1 MRIRDIPFGT
11 TDWSAV
17 EATTHEGD
25 AGFATQRMKQFGDIH
40 VRLIDYSPGY
50 VADHWCD
57 KGHIIFCV
65 DGEMTTSLK
74 DGRSF
79 VLKPGMSYQAA
90 DGADNAHRSQTDKG
104 ARLFIV
110 D

>member
-1 MRIRDIPFGT
+1 MPDVFNFFLWHGMLERTKSRQF
-11 TDWSAV
+11 
-17 EATTHEGD
+17 EA
-25 AGFATQRMKQFGDIH
+25 M
-40 VRLIDYSPGY
+40 SPGY
-50 VADHWCD
+50 VADHWCS

-65 DGEMTTSLK
+65 DGELVTDLK

-79 VLKPGMSYQAA
+79 TLKPGMSYQVA
-90 DGADNAHRSQTDKG
+90 DDDGQHRSHTDKG

>member
-1 MRIRDIPFGT
+1 MRIDNIPFGT
-11 TDWSAV
+11 TDWASI
-17 EATTHEGD
+17 EPTTHKGD
-25 AGFATQRMKQFGDIH
+25 AGVATWRTRQFGDIR
-40 VRLIDYSPGY
+40 VRLVDYSPGY
-50 VADHWCD
+50 VADHWCS

-65 DGEMTTSLK
+65 DGEMTTDLK

-79 VLKPGMSYQAA
+79 KLTAGQSYQVA
-90 DGADNAHRSQTDKG
+90 DDDGAHRSHTAQG

>member
-1 MRIRDIPFGT
+1 MRIENSPFGT
-11 TDWSAV
+11 TDWAGI
-17 EATTHEGD
+17 EPTTHKGD
-25 AGFATQRMKQFGDIH
+25 VGFATARTRQFGDIR
-40 VRLIDYSPGY
+40 VRLVDYSPGY
-50 VADHWCD
+50 VADHWCS

-65 DGEMTTSLK
+65 DGEMTTELK

-79 VLKPGMSYQAA
+79 KLEAGQSYQVA
-90 DGADNAHRSQTDKG
+90 DDDGEHRSHTGQG

>member
-1 MRIRDIPFGT
+1 MRIDNIPFGT
-11 TDWSAV
+11 TDWQSVAP
-17 EATTHEGD
+17 TTHKGD
-25 AGFATQRMKQFGDIH
+25 TGVATWRTRQFGDIR
-40 VRLIDYSPGY
+40 VRLVDYSPGHF
-50 VADHWCD
+50 ADHWCS

-65 DGEMTTSLK
+65 DGELVTDLK

-79 VLKPGMSYQAA
+79 KLAPGMSYQVA
-90 DGADNAHRSQTDKG
+90 DDDGEHRSHTDKG

>member
-1 MRIRDIPFGT
+1 MEMSDIPFGT
-11 TDWSAV
+11 TDWSMVAETV
-17 EATTHEGD
+17 HPGETGTARWRT
-25 AGFATQRMKQFGDIH
+25 RQFGDIR
-40 VRLIDYSPGY
+40 VRLVDYSPGY
-50 VADHWCD
+50 VADHWCS

-65 DGEMTTSLK
+65 DGEMTTDLK

-79 VLKPGMSYQAA
+79 RLAAGQSYQVA
-90 DGADNAHRSQTDKG
+90 DDDGAHRSHTAKG

>member
-1 MRIRDIPFGT
+1 MRMTDIPFGT
-11 TDWSAV
+11 TDWSTV
-17 EATTHEGD
+17 EPTTHAGD
-25 AGFATQRMKQFGDIH
+25 TGIATWRTRQFGEIR
-40 VRLIDYSPGY
+40 VRLVEYSPGY

-65 DGEMTTSLK
+65 NGELDTDLS
-74 DGRSF
+74 DGRKF
-79 VLKPGMSYQAA
+79 TLTAGMSYQVA
-90 DGADNAHRSQTDKG
+90 DGTDAHRSHTAKG

>member
-1 MRIRDIPFGT
+1 MRIDNIPFGT
-11 TDWSAV
+11 TDWLSVAP
-17 EATTHEGD
+17 TTHKGD
-25 AGFATQRMKQFGDIH
+25 VGEAIWRTQQFGDIR
-40 VRLIDYSPGY
+40 VRLVDYSPGY
-50 VADHWCD
+50 MADHWCR

-65 DGEMTTSLK
+65 DGELVTDLD

-79 VLKPGMSYQAA
+79 TLKPGMSYQVA
-90 DGADNAHRSQTDKG
+90 DEDGAHRSHTDKG

>member
-1 MRIRDIPFGT
+1 MRIDNIPFGT
-11 TDWSAV
+11 TDWASI
-17 EATTHEGD
+17 EPTTHPGD
-25 AGFATQRMKQFGDIH
+25 VGVATARTRQFGDIR
-40 VRLIDYSPGY
+40 VRLVDYSPGY
-50 VADHWCD
+50 VADHWCS

-65 DGEMTTSLK
+65 DGELVTDLK

-79 VLKPGMSYQAA
+79 KLAPGMSYQVA
-90 DGADNAHRSQTDKG
+90 DDDGEHRSHTDKG

>member
-1 MRIRDIPFGT
+1 MKMTDIPFGV
-11 TDWSAV
+11 TDWSKIEPTEHPGETGRALWR
-17 EATTHEGD
+17 TC
-25 AGFATQRMKQFGDIH
+25 QFGSIR
-40 VRLIDYSPGY
+40 VRRVDYSPGY
-50 VADHWCD
+50 RADHWCS

-65 DGEMTTSLK
+65 DGELVTDLK

-79 VLKPGMSYQAA
+79 TLAPGMSYQVA
-90 DGADNAHRSQTDKG
+90 DDDGEHRSHTAKG